1 MSKDSAMTITLYRS
15 VEGEYRTGTLADGG
29 RRCEESWRLRCDKIA
44 KERQI
49 ADLENESIVMN
60 EFVSMQLTPTQ
71 WLLLMLGAT
80 GVGVSKSGLAGVSML
95 HVLVFAFVFGARAST
110 GVLLPLLIIGDICAV
125 WLLGHEVVWAY
136 VRRLMV
142 PALVGIVIGW
152 LLLDRLD
159 EPTFRPLI
167 GNIILVLSIGQ
178 LLRMWRSDL
187 FANVPHAAWFVWMM
201 GILTGITTML
211 ANAAGPVV
219 ALYLLAIALPKT
231 PLIATAAWFFLILN
245 CCKVP
250 LSMNLGL
257 IDSSTLVLN
266 LTLAPCVVVGLV
278 LGRWIVKRIP
288 QRTFDTLLLAF
299 TVTAA
304 MRLVGYW

>member
-1 MSKDSAMTITLYRS
+1 MSD
-15 VEGEYRTGTLADGG
+15 
-29 RRCEESWRLRCDKIA
+29 
-44 KERQI
+44 
-49 ADLENESIVMN
+49 
-60 EFVSMQLTPTQ
+60 FVSLELTSTQ
-71 WLLLMLGAT
+71 WMLLMLGAI

-125 WLLGHEVVWAY
+125 WLLGRDVVWSY
-136 VRRLMV
+136 VRRLLV
-142 PALVGIVIGW
+142 PALVGIVVGW

-178 LLRMWRSDL
+178 LMRMWRGDL
-187 FANVPHAAWFVWMM
+187 FANVPHSAWFVWMM
-201 GILTGITTML
+201 GVLTGITTML

-257 IDSSTLVLN
+257 IDSSTLLLN
-266 LTLAPCVVVGLV
+266 ITLAPCVVFGLV

-304 MRLVGYW
+304 MRLAGYW

>member
-1 MSKDSAMTITLYRS
+1 MD
-15 VEGEYRTGTLADGG
+15 D
-29 RRCEESWRLRCDKIA
+29 
-44 KERQI
+44 
-49 ADLENESIVMN
+49 
-60 EFVSMQLTPTQ
+60 FVSVPLTSTQ

-125 WLLGHEVVWAY
+125 ALLGRDVVWSY
-136 VRRLMV
+136 VRRLLV
-142 PALVGIVIGW
+142 PALGGIVIGW
-152 LLLDRLD
+152 FLLDRLD

-178 LLRMWRSDL
+178 LIRMWRGDL
-187 FANVPHAAWFVWMM
+187 FASVPHSAWFVWLM
-201 GILTGITTML
+201 GVLTGITTML

-231 PLIATAAWFFLILN
+231 PLIATSAWFFLILN

-257 IDSSTLVLN
+257 IDWSTLLLN
-266 LTLAPCVVVGLV
+266 ITLAPCVVMGLV
-278 LGRWIVKRIP
+278 AGRWIVKRIP
-288 QRTFDTLLLAF
+288 QRAFDTLLLAF

-304 MRLVGYW
+304 MRLAGYW

>member
-1 MSKDSAMTITLYRS
+1 MS
-15 VEGEYRTGTLADGG
+15 
-29 RRCEESWRLRCDKIA
+29 
-44 KERQI
+44 
-49 ADLENESIVMN
+49 DLTS
-60 EFVSMQLTPTQ
+60 TQ

-95 HVLVFAFVFGARAST
+95 HVVVFALVFGARAST
-110 GVLLPLLIIGDICAV
+110 GILLPLLIIGDICAV
-125 WLLGHEVVWAY
+125 SLLGRDVVWAY
-136 VRRLMV
+136 VRRLLI

-152 LLLDRLD
+152 YLMDRLA
-159 EPTFRPLI
+159 EPTYRPLI

-178 LLRMWRSDL
+178 LVRMWRGDL

-231 PLIATAAWFFLILN
+231 PLIATGAWFFLILN
-245 CCKVP
+245 CSKVP

-257 IDSSTLVLN
+257 IDSSTLFLN
-266 LTLAPCVVVGLV
+266 LALSPCVVVGLFA
-278 LGRWIVKRIP
+278 GRWVVRRIP
-288 QRTFDTLLLAF
+288 QRLFDTMLLAF

-304 MRLVGYW
+304 MRLAGYW